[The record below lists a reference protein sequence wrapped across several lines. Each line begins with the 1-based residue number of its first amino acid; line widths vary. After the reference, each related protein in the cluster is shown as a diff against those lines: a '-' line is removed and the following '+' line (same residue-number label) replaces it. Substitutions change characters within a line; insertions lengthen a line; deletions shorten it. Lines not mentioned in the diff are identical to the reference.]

1 MSNLVTKLEEIERK
15 VLELIEQNAHYEQLC
30 NNLLQ
35 VRKELETENRKL
47 RADLVKKTALIRK
60 LKQHSSGSSPV
71 APPQEE
77 LQGQE
82 EGIKREINQHIE
94 KLDVIVKWLSNL

>member
-71 APPQEE
+71 APPQE